1 MYFVYNIQNC
11 IFENN
16 NYYMI
21 EHYDLSYPVYK
32 RLREMILRKELKPG
46 EKLLQEKLAAELGV
60 SRTPLLKALQML
72 EYDYL
77 VESIPRRGMYVKDYT
92 VEEMIEIYEVREGIE
107 CIAIRLTTER
117 INQTEL
123 KKLKAIWAPFIGQ
136 ENIDEKA
143 YRLADEKFHA
153 LLLEYS
159 KNQILKK
166 TYNRSVVAAVIIQM
180 GLQRAPKET
189 LIEHLEMIAA
199 IEAGNAEKAELAMRN
214 QLRKSKNKIAENF
227 NKE

>member
-1 MYFVYNIQNC
+1 
-11 IFENN
+11 
-16 NYYMI
+16 MI

-32 RLREMILRKELKPG
+32 RLREMILRKKLKPG

-123 KKLKAIWAPFIGQ
+123 RKLKAIWAPFIGQ

-189 LIEHLEMIAA
+189 LIEHLDMIAA

-214 QLRKSKNKIAENF
+214 QLRKSKNKIASNF

>member
-1 MYFVYNIQNC
+1 
-11 IFENN
+11 
-16 NYYMI
+16 MI
-21 EHYDLSYPVYK
+21 EHHDLSYPVYK
-32 RLREMILRKELKPG
+32 KLKEMILRKKLKPG
-46 EKLLQEKLAAELGV
+46 EKLLQDKLASELGV

-107 CIAIRLTTER
+107 SMAIRLTTER

-153 LLLEYS
+153 LLLDCS

-180 GLQRAPKET
+180 GLQRPPKET

-199 IEAGNAEKAELAMRN
+199 IEEGNAEKAELAMRN
-214 QLRKSKNKIAENF
+214 QLRKSKNEIAVNF